1 MKIFGGGWMICGDC
15 NTWVPDES
23 AFCQYCG
30 NQLQREPGGPPQRQG
45 RVTLPLDISNAIV
58 FRPDERPIRAW
69 WTRYTIRIQS
79 KGSEEEERY
88 RSRGYLIVTN
98 ERLIYLENRSGL
110 FSSGYYMKES
120 IDHEQI
126 RGSMIVI
133 WLLANGLSLS
143 IESQGISRSI
153 LFWNTSDLDF
163 ATFAEIGKTSPE
175 YLQESLNF
183 IISRS
188 LAEKKEEKR
197 KERRED

>member
-1 MKIFGGGWMICGDC
+1 MICGDC

-110 FSSGYYMKES
+110 FSSGHYMKES

>member
-1 MKIFGGGWMICGDC
+1 MICRNC
-15 NTWVPDES
+15 NTWVLDES
-23 AFCQYCG
+23 AFCPYCG
-30 NQLQREPGGPPQRQG
+30 YQLQSGPDDPPKRQG
-45 RVTLPLDISNAIV
+45 RVSLPPDISSAIV
-58 FRPDERPIRAW
+58 FRADERPIRAW
-69 WTRYTIRIQS
+69 WTHYIIRIQT
-79 KGSEEEERY
+79 KGSEEEEKH